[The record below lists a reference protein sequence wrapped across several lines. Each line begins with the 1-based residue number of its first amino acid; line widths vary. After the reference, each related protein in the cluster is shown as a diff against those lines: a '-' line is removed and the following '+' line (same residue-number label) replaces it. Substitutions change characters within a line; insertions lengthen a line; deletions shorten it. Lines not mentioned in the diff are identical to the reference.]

1 MTLTVEQARDLAR
14 RAHAGQVDKAGQ
26 PYHLHVEAVAD
37 MLTKYGPDAQ
47 IAGLLHDVIEDTEL
61 TADDL
66 RSHGVEEYV
75 VQAVLS
81 VTRQPGESYM
91 DMIRRAADHPLGRLV
106 KLADNAHNSD
116 RARLAA
122 LDSRTADS
130 LRRRYERARRILNA
144 GAR

>member
-1 MTLTVEQARDLAR
+1 MNVDEARLLAM
-14 RAHAGQVDKAGQ
+14 RAHSGQVDKAGR

-37 MLTKYGPDAQ
+37 ALAEHGEEAQ
-47 IAGLLHDVIEDTEL
+47 IAGLLHDVVEDTEL

-66 RSHGVEEYV
+66 RRHGVEEYV

-116 RARLAA
+116 PARLAA
-122 LDSRTADS
+122 LDPATAES
-130 LRRRYERARRILNA
+130 LGRRYERARRVLEA
-144 GAR
+144 P